1 MSYYSELAKRAV
13 KACFPEVK
21 PTQVIPVT
29 YLEPLDAKNIIKQD
43 MTDINTNKL
52 CFALSDAHERCGGT
66 YNSHTYI
73 SDEEAWRKAAL
84 VWDDTSHTNAASRY
98 SSDGT
103 RWWEVASAWTEAKTR
118 AKDSATNKTASQT
131 DTDETYYSDD
141 SEFGVPIQPVRKSS
155 LFVSPKSDDEDDF
168 SDAPP
173 RWSDQQTEM
182 KMEDWVEAAMTAWA
196 AAEEMEAVDC
206 AVAAAMTAVERAVTT
221 LRVSRAGIAATIIQA
236 AARGR
241 AVRAWSVWVSSASA
255 DGLEETWD
263 ALVTQENVVTQEAI
277 VAWEAVVAW
286 AEAKAQE
293 REAATNT

>member
-43 MTDINTNKL
+43 MTNINTNKL

-66 YNSHTYI
+66 HNSHPSI
-73 SDEEAWRKAAL
+73 SNEEAWRKAAL
-84 VWDDTSHTNAASRY
+84 VWADTSHTNAASYY

-118 AKDSATNKTASQT
+118 MKGTATTKTASQS
-131 DTDETYYSDD
+131 DTDETYYSDN
-141 SEFGVPIQPVRKSS
+141 
-155 LFVSPKSDDEDDF
+155 EDDF

-182 KMEDWVEAAMTAWA
+182 KMEDWAEAAMTAWA

-206 AVAAAMTAVERAVTT
+206 AVAAAMTAVERAVAA

-293 REAATNT
+293 REAAIKT